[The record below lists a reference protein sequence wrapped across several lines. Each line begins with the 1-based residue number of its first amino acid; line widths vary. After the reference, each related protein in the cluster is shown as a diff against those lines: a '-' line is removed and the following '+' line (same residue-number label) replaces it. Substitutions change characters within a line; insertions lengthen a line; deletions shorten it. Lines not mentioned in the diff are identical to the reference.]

1 MNVHIH
7 THIHTRERERRE
19 GAIEKQERLNIK
31 RTNE

>member
-1 MNVHIH
+1 MNV
-7 THIHTRERERRE
+7 HIHTRERESRE